1 MPVRKHPPSSS
12 EQLDGQSTSLR
23 RSLPRAVLLLTL
35 LPLLVAG
42 SMALIAGSQRLRLRH
57 GDELQDRAMLQ
68 AARLQRDFD
77 EIEALIDAAAP
88 RLGRC
93 ASEQPDAL
101 CGRHP
106 WLLMSEV
113 TERPADGDTRSRW
126 ELAGD
131 GALTLHWPEDNGSRV
146 LVWHFP
152 AQIWAQWWQAQ
163 AMSSSEKMVLVQ
175 GHRHVALR
183 GGQKVAIQDLAISP
197 AWLASQTG
205 TGRSPDPGTGPH
217 PQTPVPWRWG
227 RSVVPDTSLS
237 LIVLESGSTY
247 QKDLL
252 RDGLRITIAVIA
264 ISLLSAFIAWRFASQ
279 LAHAIRQ
286 VATGAR
292 AVLKGH
298 FLSAQVDLDRKDEL
312 GLLARS
318 FNHMSLDLERRNRE
332 RDVFGRLVSPEVRD
346 KLMHGELM
354 LGGHEVECA
363 VLICDIRGF
372 TARCE
377 NMKPRDVVLLL
388 NDYFTRMTHAVQRY
402 GGYVNN
408 FIGDAMIVVFGATEP
423 DERRFEKALYTSMA
437 MREAL
442 AEFNRERMS
451 YGETPLEIGVGIAS
465 GTALAGQIGSL
476 ERCIYTVIGD
486 TVNVAARLETL
497 SKQFPWMSV
506 LINEET
512 WVHLPP
518 TIQAAFDDL
527 GEHHLKGRGQTVHVW
542 GLRREG
548 ELPVPDSTLQRLV
561 PEDPDA

>member
-68 AARLQRDFD
+68 AARLQRDFA

-146 LVWHFP
+146 LLWHFP

-197 AWLASQTG
+197 AWLASPE
-205 TGRSPDPGTGPH
+205 SL
-217 PQTPVPWRWG
+217 
-227 RSVVPDTSLS
+227 RSVWFSTPTGGLVALADIARDALS
-237 LIVLESGSTY
+237 QGLMPAMQVAYFGAATLAMRKAMFDANHDDGVQLIGQV
-247 QKDLL
+247 Q
-252 RDGLRITIAVIA
+252 GLIHDQPTVAEVIA
-264 ISLLSAFIAWRFASQ
+264 RTLAQAREVSQGLQGLSA
-279 LAHAIRQ
+279 
-286 VATGAR
+286 
-292 AVLKGH
+292 
-298 FLSAQVDLDRKDEL
+298 
-312 GLLARS
+312 
-318 FNHMSLDLERRNRE
+318 
-332 RDVFGRLVSPEVRD
+332 
-346 KLMHGELM
+346 
-354 LGGHEVECA
+354 
-363 VLICDIRGF
+363 
-372 TARCE
+372 
-377 NMKPRDVVLLL
+377 
-388 NDYFTRMTHAVQRY
+388 
-402 GGYVNN
+402 
-408 FIGDAMIVVFGATEP
+408 
-423 DERRFEKALYTSMA
+423 
-437 MREAL
+437 
-442 AEFNRERMS
+442 
-451 YGETPLEIGVGIAS
+451 
-465 GTALAGQIGSL
+465 
-476 ERCIYTVIGD
+476 
-486 TVNVAARLETL
+486 
-497 SKQFPWMSV
+497 
-506 LINEET
+506 
-512 WVHLPP
+512 
-518 TIQAAFDDL
+518 
-527 GEHHLKGRGQTVHVW
+527 
-542 GLRREG
+542 
-548 ELPVPDSTLQRLV
+548 
-561 PEDPDA
+561 